1 MMSSA
6 PFAELAARSHFS
18 FLEGSASPRDLVEV
32 AGRLELG
39 SLGLCDRNGLYGAVG
54 FIEAARKA
62 GIRPVVGVELDLVDA
77 GRIRLLARGRRGYR
91 QLCRAI
97 SAAQLAGVKG
107 QPRLR
112 VAGLGEEQLAGGAQ
126 GWEVGA
132 ADEIEARGYDV
143 DPEEEEAWGCVRS
156 EGLPQAADAMLPR
169 QGRRSPVRAI
179 GRPDRSEAPPPRL
192 RPPDRSEAPPP
203 GLPGRSRRPTLPPP
217 SRPQALRPTAGPFP
231 EGWPSLPSTRDLVDS
246 PPAVVDP
253 ADLDDCIALAGGPE
267 SAVVAAL
274 VAGDRRRAQ
283 RQAERL
289 RECFGRDRAAL
300 LLTNHLHPADRWLAA
315 EVAELAERAGLPL
328 VASATPVHATRDD
341 KPLLD
346 VLTAIRHRTTLDRA
360 AAHGLLLPNCEHRLL
375 PEAVLRRRLPGFP
388 GAFDHAAR
396 IAAQCSLDLDF
407 TGVRFPGFPV
417 PAGETPFSV
426 LYGLCQDQVR
436 LRYRPL
442 TPEVARRLQMELDV
456 IQRTN
461 LAEFF
466 LIVHEIMAWAR
477 EHGVPGQGRGSAAD
491 SIVAYLLG
499 ITRVDPIAHNLLFER
514 FLHVD
519 HQGTPD
525 IDIDFSTDHRE
536 QVIQHVYE
544 KYGAERT
551 GMVANVVTFQPRLAV
566 REVGKAMGF
575 PEPIIDRLA
584 KSVDGWRE
592 GGVEDAL
599 EAAGLQSH
607 AASGALPWRQFLE
620 ILRAIEGTPRH
631 LSIHVGGMLVTGEPL
646 VDVVPV
652 ERATMEGRVVVQFD
666 KDDVEDLGL
675 IKMDLLGLRTLS
687 AVAECL
693 DLIERSHGVRPDL
706 DALPLDD
713 PRVYDMI
720 CAVDTIGLFQIE
732 SRAQQQALYQSQ
744 PREFNDLVVQV
755 AIIRP
760 GPIQGDAVHPYLRRR
775 QGLEP
780 VTYLHP
786 SLEPILSETKGV
798 ILYQEQIL
806 RIVMDLAGYS
816 AGEADRFRRAM
827 NRHRSRLE
835 MQSLHDGFVRRCAEH
850 GGLGEEV
857 AEKFFRSVAGF
868 AEFGF
873 CKSHAAAFARTV
885 YETAWLRLE
894 YPAHWL
900 CALLNAQPMGFYHPS
915 VLVDDGKRHGIRTLP
930 VDVIRSRARCT
941 VERIEDDEPTRP
953 AAGSPWRDG
962 GPTARRLGEQP
973 ALPGRRGAAS
983 PSREGGDPTQPP
995 RGSPAGLPA
1004 GVGVAWGVR
1013 LGFNYVARL
1022 GSVGRAACEAAVDAG
1037 ATGSVGEFWRH
1048 TGLSRPAMEQLVRC
1062 GAFDRVH
1069 PGRPRRELLW
1079 ELAAAEGSLPSRRRL
1094 RARAAPSPA
1103 PGPPRGRGHVVAAPV
1118 SPAPPSGLLLE
1129 LPAPA
1134 PELPPMTERDRVA
1147 ADYAVLGVSTGPHLV
1162 SLLRSALDALGCT
1175 PLARVSEL
1183 ADGSRITVA
1192 GLVIARQAPVS
1203 ARGFRFFTLADE
1215 GAHLDLVFRPEVARR
1230 TRAVANSHPL
1240 LMVEGTLEVSA
1251 GRRNLLVA
1259 EVTAL
1264 DGDGRPLRASD
1275 HSGDPPAWPPTS
1287 HDYR

>member
-1 MMSSA
+1 MMSSE
-6 PFAELAARSHFS
+6 PFAELAVRSHFS

-32 AGRLELG
+32 AARLEIG

-112 VAGLGEEQLAGGAQ
+112 IAGLT
-126 GWEVGA
+126 
-132 ADEIEARGYDV
+132 
-143 DPEEEEAWGCVRS
+143 
-156 EGLPQAADAMLPR
+156 
-169 QGRRSPVRAI
+169 
-179 GRPDRSEAPPPRL
+179 DRSEAPPLRL
-192 RPPDRSEAPPP
+192 RRQ
-203 GLPGRSRRPTLPPP
+203 RPTIPPP
-217 SRPQALRPTAGPFP
+217 SRPQALRPTSGPFP
-231 EGWPSLPSTRDLVDS
+231 EGWPSLPSARDRVER

-253 ADLDDCIALAGGPE
+253 QDLDDCIALTGGPE

-274 VAGDRRRAQ
+274 VAGDRRGAQ
-283 RQAERL
+283 RLAERL

-300 LLTNHLHPADRWLAA
+300 LITNHRHPADRWLAA

-328 VASATPVHATRDD
+328 VASNTPFHATRDD
-341 KPLLD
+341 KSLLD
-346 VLTAIRHRTTLDRA
+346 VLTAIRHRTTLDQA

-375 PEAVLRRRLPGFP
+375 SEAGLRRRLAEFP
-388 GAFDHAAR
+388 DAFDHAAR

-407 TGVRFPGFPV
+407 TEVRFPGFPV
-417 PAGETPFSV
+417 PQGETPFSV

-436 LRYRPL
+436 RRYRPL
-442 TPEVARRLQMELDV
+442 TPLVAQRLQTELDV
-456 IQRTN
+456 IQKTN

-466 LIVHEIMAWAR
+466 LIVHEIMGWAR

-551 GMVANVVTFQPRLAV
+551 GMVANVVTFRPRLAV

-599 EAAGLQSH
+599 EAAGLQAH
-607 AASGALPWRQFLE
+607 AASGALAWQQFLE

-646 VDVVPV
+646 IDVVPV
-652 ERATMEGRVVVQFD
+652 ERASMEGRVVVQFN

-693 DLIERSHGVRPDL
+693 EMIERTHGVRPDL
-706 DALPLDD
+706 DSLSLDD

-732 SRAQQQALYQSQ
+732 SRAQQQALHQSQ

-760 GPIQGDAVHPYLRRR
+760 GPIQGDAVNPYLRRR

-780 VTYLHP
+780 VSYLHP

-835 MQSLHDGFVRRCAEH
+835 MQSLHDDFVRRCGEH
-850 GGLGEEV
+850 GGIDAGV
-857 AEKFFRSVAGF
+857 AEKLFRSVAGF
-868 AEFGF
+868 AAFGF

-894 YPAHWL
+894 YPTHWL

-930 VDVIRSRARCT
+930 VDVTRSRARCT
-941 VERIEDDEPTRP
+941 VERLEEDHPTRQ
-953 AAGSPWRDG
+953 AAW
-962 GPTARRLGEQP
+962 GPR
-973 ALPGRRGAAS
+973 
-983 PSREGGDPTQPP
+983 PSH
-995 RGSPAGLPA
+995 RGSPPLDGPA
-1004 GVGVAWGVR
+1004 EPGSSHPAVGMQLEAWGVR
-1013 LGFNYVARL
+1013 LGFNYVAGL
-1022 GSVGRAACEAAVDAG
+1022 GPAGRAACAAAVDAG

-1048 TGLSRPAMEQLVRC
+1048 TGLTRPAMEQLVRC

-1079 ELAAAEGSLPSRRRL
+1079 ELVGVEGSLPPRRPAGSGSRS
-1094 RARAAPSPA
+1094 AAT
-1103 PGPPRGRGHVVAAPV
+1103 PGPPRGRGHVTAAPLATV
-1118 SPAPPSGLLLE
+1118 PPLGPLLD

-1134 PELPPMTERDRVA
+1134 PELPPMSERDRVA
-1147 ADYAVLGVSTGPHLV
+1147 ADYAVHGVSTGRHLV
-1162 SLLRSALDALGCT
+1162 SLLRPSLDALGCV
-1175 PLARVSEL
+1175 PLARVAEL
-1183 ADGSRITVA
+1183 PDGSRITVA

-1203 ARGFRFFTLADE
+1203 AKGFRFFTLADE
-1215 GAHLDLVFRPEVARR
+1215 GAHLDLIFRPEVARR
-1230 TRAVANSHPL
+1230 TRTIANASPL
-1240 LMVEGTLEVSA
+1240 LLAEGTLEVSS
-1251 GRRNLLVA
+1251 GRCNLLVTS
-1259 EVTAL
+1259 VTAL
-1264 DGDGRPLRASD
+1264 DGDGHPSTAAPRDDL
-1275 HSGDPPAWPPTS
+1275 PAWPSAS
-1287 HDYR
+1287 HDFH

>member
-1 MMSSA
+1 MSSV
-6 PFAELAARSHFS
+6 PFAELAVRSHFS

-32 AGRLELG
+32 AARLGIG

-112 VAGLGEEQLAGGAQ
+112 IAGLTDSLLDGDGVPAGDAD
-126 GWEVGA
+126 GWS
-132 ADEIEARGYDV
+132 
-143 DPEEEEAWGCVRS
+143 PEGEAWGCVLS
-156 EGLPQAADAMLPR
+156 AGSAQAAAAMPPSR
-169 QGRRSPVRAI
+169 GGGTAVRPS
-179 GRPDRSEAPPPRL
+179 RPPDRSEAPPPRL

-203 GLPGRSRRPTLPPP
+203 RLRRHPTIPPP

-231 EGWPSLPSTRDLVDS
+231 EGWPSLPSTRDLVES
-246 PPAVVDP
+246 PPALVDP
-253 ADLDDCIALAGGPE
+253 RDLDDCIALAGGPE

-274 VAGDRRRAQ
+274 VAGDRRGAQ
-283 RQAERL
+283 RLAERL

-300 LLTNHLHPADRWLAA
+300 LLTNHRHPADRWLAA

-328 VASATPVHATRDD
+328 VASSTPFHATRDD

-346 VLTAIRHRTTLDRA
+346 VLTAIRHRTTLDQA
-360 AAHGLLLPNCEHRLL
+360 ASHGLLLPNCEHRLL
-375 PEAVLRRRLPGFP
+375 SEAGLRRRLADYPD
-388 GAFDHAAR
+388 AFDHAVR
-396 IAAQCSLDLDF
+396 IAAECSLDLDF
-407 TGVRFPGFPV
+407 RDVRFPGFPV
-417 PAGETPFSV
+417 PEGETPFSV

-436 LRYRPL
+436 RRYRPL
-442 TPEVARRLQMELDV
+442 TPVVAQRLQTELDV
-456 IQRTN
+456 IQKTN

-466 LIVHEIMAWAR
+466 LIVHEIMGWAR

-544 KYGAERT
+544 RYGAERT
-551 GMVANVVTFQPRLAV
+551 GMVANVVTFRPRLAV

-575 PEPIIDRLA
+575 PEPIVDRLA
-584 KSVDGWRE
+584 RSVDGWRE

-599 EAAGLQSH
+599 EAAGMQVH
-607 AASGALPWRQFLE
+607 AASGALPWRQFLD
-620 ILRAIEGTPRH
+620 ILQAIEGTPRH

-646 VDVVPV
+646 IDVVPV
-652 ERATMEGRVVVQFD
+652 EHASMEGRVVVQFN

-693 DLIERSHGVRPDL
+693 EMIERTHGVRPDL
-706 DALPLDD
+706 DSLSLDD

-732 SRAQQQALYQSQ
+732 SRAQQQALHQSQ

-760 GPIQGDAVHPYLRRR
+760 GPIQGDAVNPYLRRR

-780 VTYLHP
+780 VSYLHP

-806 RIVMDLAGYS
+806 RIVMELAGYS

-835 MQSLHDGFVRRCAEH
+835 MQSLHDDFVRRCAEH
-850 GGLGEEV
+850 GGLDSGV
-857 AEKFFRSVAGF
+857 AEKLFRSVAGF
-868 AEFGF
+868 AAFGF

-930 VDVIRSRARCT
+930 VDVTRSRARCG
-941 VERIEDDEPTRP
+941 VERLEEP
-953 AAGSPWRDG
+953 GSSQAW
-962 GPTARRLGEQP
+962 
-973 ALPGRRGAAS
+973 AL
-983 PSREGGDPTQPP
+983 
-995 RGSPAGLPA
+995 
-1004 GVGVAWGVR
+1004 R

-1022 GSVGRAACEAAVDAG
+1022 GPAGRAACEAAVDAG
-1037 ATGSVGEFWRH
+1037 ANGSVGEFWRH
-1048 TGLSRPAMEQLVRC
+1048 TGLTRPAMEQLVRC
-1062 GAFDRVH
+1062 GAFDRVY

-1079 ELAAAEGSLPSRRRL
+1079 ELVGVEGSLPPRRPAGSGSRP
-1094 RARAAPSPA
+1094 AAT
-1103 PGPPRGRGHVVAAPV
+1103 PGPPRGRGHVTAAPLATV
-1118 SPAPPSGLLLE
+1118 PPLGPLLD

-1134 PELPPMTERDRVA
+1134 PELPPMSERDRVA

-1162 SLLRSALDALGCT
+1162 SLLRPSLDALGCV
-1175 PLARVSEL
+1175 PLARVAEL
-1183 ADGSRITVA
+1183 PDGSRITVA

-1203 ARGFRFFTLADE
+1203 AKGFRFFTLADE
-1215 GAHLDLVFRPEVARR
+1215 GAHLDLIFRPEVARR
-1230 TRAVANSHPL
+1230 TRVIANASPL
-1240 LMVEGTLEVSA
+1240 LLAEGTLEVSS
-1251 GRRNLLVA
+1251 GRCNLLVTS
-1259 EVTAL
+1259 VTAL
-1264 DGDGRPLRASD
+1264 DGDGHPSTAAPRDDL
-1275 HSGDPPAWPPTS
+1275 PAWPSAS
-1287 HDYR
+1287 HDFH